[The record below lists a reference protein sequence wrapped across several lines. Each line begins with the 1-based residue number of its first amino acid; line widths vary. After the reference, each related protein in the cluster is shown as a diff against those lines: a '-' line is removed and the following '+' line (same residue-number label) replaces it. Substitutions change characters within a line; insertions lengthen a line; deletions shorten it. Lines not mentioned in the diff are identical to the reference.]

1 MRLRRILTTFV
12 LMLSVL
18 VAGAVS
24 SAVAADKK
32 PKAAK
37 EGQLTGT
44 VKMIN
49 KDKSTIVVAKMNNER
64 QIVYSADTK
73 WLYGTQS
80 SNKPSSLDDL
90 KEGWYLNCKGTF
102 DGVKLNASACR
113 FRESK

>member
-1 MRLRRILTTFV
+1 MRIRTILTTFALV
-12 LMLSVL
+12 LSVL
-18 VAGAVS
+18 VAGAVN

-32 PKAAK
+32 PKAPK
-37 EGQLTGT
+37 QGQLTGL

-49 KDKSTIVVAKMNNER
+49 KDKSTLVVTKGNVER
-64 QIVYSADTK
+64 QIIYSADTK
-73 WLYGTQS
+73 WMYGTQS

-90 KEGWYLNCKGTF
+90 KENWYVNCKGTF

>member
-1 MRLRRILTTFV
+1 MRRRTILTTLA
-12 LMLSVL
+12 LMLSL
-18 VAGAVS
+18 LAAGALNL
-24 SAVAADKK
+24 AVAADKK
-32 PKAAK
+32 PKQ
-37 EGQLTGT
+37 GQLNGT

-49 KDKSTIVVAKMNNER
+49 KDKSTVVVAKMNNER

-90 KEGWYLNCKGTF
+90 KEGWYINCKGTF

>member
-1 MRLRRILTTFV
+1 MRIRTILTTFA

-18 VAGAVS
+18 VTVN
-24 SAVAADKK
+24 SAAAADKK
-32 PKAAK
+32 PK

-49 KDKSTIVVAKMNNER
+49 KDKSTIAVTKGNMER

-73 WLYGTQS
+73 WMYGTQS

-90 KEGWYLNCKGTF
+90 KEGWYLNCKGSF
-102 DGVKLNASACR
+102 EGVKLNASACR

>member
-1 MRLRRILTTFV
+1 MRRRTILTTFA

-18 VAGAVS
+18 VAVN
-24 SAVAADKK
+24 SAAAADKK
-32 PKAAK
+32 PKQ
-37 EGQLTGT
+37 GQLTGT

-49 KDKSTIVVAKMNNER
+49 KDKSTISITKGNMER

-73 WLYGTQS
+73 WAYGTQS
-80 SNKPSSLDDL
+80 SAKPSSMDDL

-102 DGVKLNASACR
+102 EGVKLNASACR

>member
-1 MRLRRILTTFV
+1 MRQRTILTTFA
-12 LMLSVL
+12 LMLSLMVG
-18 VAGAVS
+18 GALNL
-24 SAVAADKK
+24 AAAADKK
-32 PKAAK
+32 PK
-37 EGQLTGT
+37 EGQLNGT

-49 KDKSTIVVAKMNNER
+49 KDKSTIVVMKMNNER
-64 QIVYSADTK
+64 QVVYSADTK

-90 KEGWYLNCKGTF
+90 KEGWYVNCKGTF

>member
-1 MRLRRILTTFV
+1 MRIRRILTTLA

-18 VAGAVS
+18 VAVN
-24 SAVAADKK
+24 SAAAADKK
-32 PKAAK
+32 PK

-44 VKMIN
+44 VKMLN
-49 KDKSTIVVAKMNNER
+49 KDKSTVVVMKGNVER

-90 KEGWYLNCKGTF
+90 KEGWYINCKGTF
-102 DGVKLNASACR
+102 EGVKLNASACR
-113 FRESK
+113 FREQK

>member
-1 MRLRRILTTFV
+1 MRRRTILTTFA
-12 LMLSVL
+12 LMLSLL
-18 VAGAVS
+18 VAGAVNL
-24 SAVAADKK
+24 AAADKK
-32 PKAAK
+32 PKQ
-37 EGQLTGT
+37 GQLNGT

-73 WLYGTQS
+73 WMYGTQS
-80 SNKPSSLDDL
+80 SNKPSSLDEL
-90 KEGWYLNCKGTF
+90 KEGWYVNCKGTF